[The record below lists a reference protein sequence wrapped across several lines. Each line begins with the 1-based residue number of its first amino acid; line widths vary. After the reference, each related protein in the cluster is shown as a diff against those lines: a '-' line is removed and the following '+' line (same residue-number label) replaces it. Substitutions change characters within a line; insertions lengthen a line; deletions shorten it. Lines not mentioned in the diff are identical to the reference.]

1 MVPQEDDGSFGDSS
15 PHRLKQG
22 AVLLLEP
29 LDQASRDFIPRP
41 AGWCPYSALKQLQKT
56 DHCHKASYKIMGVKS
71 LSGECDRREGGG
83 AQMLK
88 EYSYKIW
95 ASQVAQC

>member
-41 AGWCPYSALKQLQKT
+41 AG
-56 DHCHKASYKIMGVKS
+56 
-71 LSGECDRREGGG
+71 
-83 AQMLK
+83 
-88 EYSYKIW
+88 
-95 ASQVAQC
+95 